1 MAIWCTCLG
10 DSQNG
15 QTTLSIVMASVSLK
29 IPWNTVWFY
38 LNFGVFFFIS
48 GIVRSVD
55 AQTRKLY
62 LLSTISLAEMQHV
75 NVLAIGAIPLPSAV
89 FLNQHM
95 QVRGAVPY
103 VYNSD
108 NFIGSKQVAQH
119 IFRAESK
126 SNNKPIKLMEH

>member
-1 MAIWCTCLG
+1 MKH
-10 DSQNG
+10 
-15 QTTLSIVMASVSLK
+15 SLFF
-29 IPWNTVWFY
+29 IL
-38 LNFGVFFFIS
+38 LNFWIFFLHNFVS

-55 AQTRKLY
+55 AQTKKLY
-62 LLSTISLAEMQHV
+62 LLSTIPLAEMQHV

-126 SNNKPIKLMEH
+126 SNNKPIQLMED

>member
-1 MAIWCTCLG
+1 MISSIAMAL
-10 DSQNG
+10 
-15 QTTLSIVMASVSLK
+15 VSLPQK
-29 IPWNTVWFY
+29 LKFKLLVITQMLPSFS
-38 LNFGVFFFIS
+38 L

-126 SNNKPIKLMEH
+126 SNNKPIKLMED

>member
-1 MAIWCTCLG
+1 MAIWCTCVG
-10 DSQNG
+10 DSPNRPMIS
-15 QTTLSIVMASVSLK
+15 SIAMALVSLPQK
-29 IPWNTVWFY
+29 LKFKLLVITQMLPSFS
-38 LNFGVFFFIS
+38 L

-126 SNNKPIKLMEH
+126 SNNKPIKLMED